1 MALDDPHPTSATKAD
16 PPPRPDAERLAG
28 SELLPCG
35 RLLKRAWDQAR
46 DPACAADLHTSH
58 CPYCREAIEG
68 LMSLERATRALRGEE
83 QPDGHSLATKVIN
96 AVRAEARLGAMLLL
110 NDAGHDL
117 RIAETAAAKVLRR
130 AADAVPGTH
139 AASCRLIPAQGVHAH
154 HVAAIT
160 VSTTLDQPLRERAE
174 AVRQAV
180 LHAAQHVLGIAVTA
194 VDVEVTAVLERSRRP
209 RLEPFEPS
217 GR

>member
-1 MALDDPHPTSATKAD
+1 MALDDPHPPAV

-35 RLLKRAWDQAR
+35 RLLGRAWERAP
-46 DPACAADLHTSH
+46 DPGRAADSHSDH

-68 LMSLERATRALRGEE
+68 LTSLEWATRALRGQE
-83 QPDGHSLATKVIN
+83 QPDGLHLANKVIN

-110 NDAGHDL
+110 DDAGNDL
-117 RIAETAAAKVLRR
+117 RIAETAAARILRR
-130 AADAVPGTH
+130 AADSVPGTH
-139 AASCRLIPAQGVHAH
+139 AASCRLIPVHGGH
-154 HVAAIT
+154 TLHVAAIT
-160 VSTTLDQPLRERAE
+160 VSTTLDQPLPERAE
-174 AVRQAV
+174 AVRQAL

-209 RLEPFEPS
+209 RLERSE
-217 GR
+217 R

>member
-1 MALDDPHPTSATKAD
+1 MALDDPHPTSSTKSV

-35 RLLKRAWDQAR
+35 RLLGRAWDQAH
-46 DPACAADLHTSH
+46 DPARAADPHTNH

-68 LMSLERATRALRGEE
+68 LTSLERATRALRGEE
-83 QPDGHSLATKVIN
+83 QPDGHSLANKVIN
-96 AVRAEARLGAMLLL
+96 AVRAEARLGAMLLF

-117 RIAETAAAKVLRR
+117 RIAETAAAKILRR
-130 AADAVPGTH
+130 AADTVPGTH
-139 AASCRLIPAQGVHAH
+139 AASCRLTPARGGHPL

-160 VSTTLDQPLRERAE
+160 VSATLDQPLRERAE

-194 VDVEVTAVLERSRRP
+194 VDVEVTAVLERSRQP
-209 RLEPFEPS
+209 RLERSE
-217 GR
+217 R